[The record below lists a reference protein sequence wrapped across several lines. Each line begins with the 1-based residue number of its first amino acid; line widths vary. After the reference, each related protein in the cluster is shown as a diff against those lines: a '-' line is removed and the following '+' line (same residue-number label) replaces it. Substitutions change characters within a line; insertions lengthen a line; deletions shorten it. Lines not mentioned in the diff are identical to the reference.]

1 MPGIYNQEFVFFEKV
16 KEKLENEDDY
26 QAFLKCLN
34 IYNQGIIKKNELQN
48 LVRVRQSQIV
58 LMVFWSRLRSLF
70 NLFRGQACLFIS
82 LYVFTLVLKLRYYE
96 L

>member
-16 KEKLENEDDY
+16 KEKLGNGDDY

-48 LVRVRQSQIV
+48 LVCVDQTV
-58 LMVFWSRLRSLF
+58 LKVFWSHFSL
-70 NLFRGQACLFIS
+70 IS
-82 LYVFTLVLKLRYYE
+82 AEAKHVHVSPFMFLPWYWN
-96 L
+96 

>member
-16 KEKLENEDDY
+16 KEKLGNGDDY

-48 LVRVRQSQIV
+48 LVCVRPNSSQG
-58 LMVFWSRLRSLF
+58 L
-70 NLFRGQACLFIS
+70 
-82 LYVFTLVLKLRYYE
+82 LKSFK
-96 L
+96 